1 MIMRWSKRLRQR
13 PLSLATRVM
22 AFVAIAIGLSLLLIG
37 HLVQNAVERHF
48 AEQDADELKVI
59 TTSVEQALRVGA
71 VDSSRLTETLSHAV
85 SGHHGVYF
93 QVWDIKGQLIFGPR
107 NTELSQPINNYP
119 PVALIQATNL
129 YRWQADGK
137 TYRGSITQPLI
148 GGEKFSIVAAI
159 DMNFHIHF
167 LDNFRNSLWLIMTLA
182 GAFTMLAA
190 WYGVHQGHA
199 PLRSLSDIM
208 SDVQADRLHVR
219 LDSDDMPGEL
229 KVVVN
234 SFNHMIGRLDDS
246 FTRLSHFSADIAHEL
261 RTPITNLITQT
272 QVALGKSRSLDEY
285 RELLYSNLEEQ
296 ERLAKMVNDM
306 LWLAQSEHGLLKPVW
321 EPLNLEQEVREL
333 FDFFEALAEEK
344 RIELAFQG
352 TALHIRGDRSMLR
365 RAISNLLSNA
375 LRYTPAGKTIKVTVE
390 RENEAY
396 VRLRV
401 ENPGPMISS
410 EHLAK
415 IFDRFYQVDP
425 SRQRLSGGAGLG
437 LAIARSIV
445 EAHDGHIDAYSDHDV
460 THFTISLPIPLN
472 GGAAKG
478 SLYD

>member
-1 MIMRWSKRLRQR
+1 
-13 PLSLATRVM
+13 
-22 AFVAIAIGLSLLLIG
+22 
-37 HLVQNAVERHF
+37 
-48 AEQDADELKVI
+48 
-59 TTSVEQALRVGA
+59 
-71 VDSSRLTETLSHAV
+71 
-85 SGHHGVYF
+85 
-93 QVWDIKGQLIFGPR
+93 
-107 NTELSQPINNYP
+107 
-119 PVALIQATNL
+119 
-129 YRWQADGK
+129 
-137 TYRGSITQPLI
+137 
-148 GGEKFSIVAAI
+148 
-159 DMNFHIHF
+159 MNFHIHF
-167 LDNFRNSLWLIMTLA
+167 LDNFRHSLWLIMTLA
-182 GAFTMLAA
+182 GAFTLLAA

-199 PLRSLSDIM
+199 PLRGLSDIM

-219 LDSDDMPGEL
+219 LDPDDMPGEL
-229 KVVVN
+229 KVLVN
-234 SFNHMIGRLDDS
+234 SFNHMICRLDDS
-246 FTRLSHFSADIAHEL
+246 FTRLSNFSADIAHEL

-306 LWLAQSEHGLLKPVW
+306 LWLAQSEHGLLKPIW
-321 EPLNLEQEVREL
+321 EPLNLEQEMREL

-365 RAISNLLSNA
+365 RAISNILSNA
-375 LRYTPAGKTIKVTVE
+375 LRYTPAGKTIKVKVE
-390 RENEAY
+390 PENEAY
-396 VRLRV
+396 VRLSV
-401 ENPGPMISS
+401 ENPGPMISA

-445 EAHDGHIDAYSDHDV
+445 EAHDGHIDAYSDHNV
-460 THFTISLPIPLN
+460 TRFTIIFPIQLN
-472 GGAAKG
+472 GGTVKG